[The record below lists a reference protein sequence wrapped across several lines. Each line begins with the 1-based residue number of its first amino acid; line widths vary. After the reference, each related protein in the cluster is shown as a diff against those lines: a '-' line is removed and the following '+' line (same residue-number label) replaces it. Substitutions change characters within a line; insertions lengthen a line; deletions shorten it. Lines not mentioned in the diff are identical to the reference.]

1 MQFEFTQDEA
11 LIAETFRRFADRNLR
26 PATADADRDAKI
38 PDALLAQ
45 GAELGLYA
53 DAVPE
58 RAGGYLEGSYSHRS
72 RALRG
77 LSLGWACPAMGEV
90 FERGVELALLLG
102 EVGGFDD
109 VLADLATSEGSAVLV
124 RNDGRLGIMADGDR
138 ARILGFFPAVFG
150 ASFSKWLAIASLEP
164 GFEGLYLVNLAD
176 CGRTPAVA
184 EAWRAAGAERL
195 ELSGTKARI
204 VTRDTDRITRMLDEA
219 KVSLA
224 ARAIG
229 AARAAIEFAE
239 AYAADRVQFNQP
251 IGQFEALRELIDSNR
266 VSIEAGEALVLRAA
280 AELDSKSGPVALA
293 SMAQRFCADVIR
305 KSAVDAVQIYGG
317 YGYVNE
323 YPVEKLM
330 RDATAFAVR
339 FGSESFERVR
349 RG

>member
-26 PATADADRDAKI
+26 PATADADREAKI
-38 PDALLAQ
+38 PAALLAQ
-45 GAELGLYA
+45 GVELGLYA

-58 RAGGYLEGSYSHRS
+58 RAGGYLEGSYSHRT

-77 LSLGWACPAMGEV
+77 LSLGWACPAMAEV

-124 RNDGRLGIMADGDR
+124 RNDGRLGILPDGDS
-138 ARILGFFPAVFG
+138 AMVLGFFPAVFG
-150 ASFSKWLAIASLEP
+150 AAFSKWLAIASLEP
-164 GFEGLYLVNLAD
+164 GAEGLYLINLSD
-176 CGRTPAVA
+176 CGRSSAVA
-184 EAWRAAGAERL
+184 ESWRAAGAERI
-195 ELSGTKARI
+195 EMGGTKARI
-204 VTRDTDRITRMLDEA
+204 VTRDTDRITRMLDET

-239 AYAADRVQFNQP
+239 AYAADRVQFHQP
-251 IGQFEALRELIDSNR
+251 IGQFESLRDLIDSNQ

-280 AELDSKSGPVALA
+280 AELDSKSGPGALA

>member
-26 PATADADRDAKI
+26 PATADADREAKI

-251 IGQFEALRELIDSNR
+251 IGQFESLRELIDSNR

-293 SMAQRFCADVIR
+293 SMAQRFSADVIR

>member
-26 PATADADRDAKI
+26 PATADADREAKI

-164 GFEGLYLVNLAD
+164 GFEGLYLVSLAD

-251 IGQFEALRELIDSNR
+251 IGQFESLRELIDGNR

-293 SMAQRFCADVIR
+293 SMAQRFSADVIR

>member
-38 PDALLAQ
+38 PEALLVQ

-251 IGQFEALRELIDSNR
+251 IGQFESLRELIDSNR

-293 SMAQRFCADVIR
+293 SMAQRFAADVIR

>member
-26 PATADADRDAKI
+26 PATADADREAKI
-38 PDALLAQ
+38 PAALLAQ

-164 GFEGLYLVNLAD
+164 GTEGLYLVNLAD
-176 CGRTPAVA
+176 CSRTSAVA

-195 ELSGTKARI
+195 ELSGSKARI
-204 VTRDTDRITRMLDEA
+204 VTRDADRITRMLDEA

-251 IGQFEALRELIDSNR
+251 IGQFESLRELIDSNR

-293 SMAQRFCADVIR
+293 SMAQRFSADVIR

>member
-26 PATADADRDAKI
+26 PATADADREAKI
-38 PDALLAQ
+38 PAALLAQ

-164 GFEGLYLVNLAD
+164 GTEGLYLVNLAD
-176 CGRTPAVA
+176 CGRTSAVA

-204 VTRDTDRITRMLDEA
+204 VTRDADRIIRMLDEA

-251 IGQFEALRELIDSNR
+251 IGQFESLRELIDSNR

-293 SMAQRFCADVIR
+293 SMAQRFSADVIR

>member
-26 PATADADRDAKI
+26 PATADADREAKI

-184 EAWRAAGAERL
+184 EAWRAAGAERI

-251 IGQFEALRELIDSNR
+251 IGQFESLRELIDSNR

-293 SMAQRFCADVIR
+293 SMAQRFSADVIR

>member
-26 PATADADRDAKI
+26 PATADADREAKI
-38 PDALLAQ
+38 PAALLAQ

-164 GFEGLYLVNLAD
+164 GTEGLYLVNLAD
-176 CGRTPAVA
+176 CSRTSAVA

-204 VTRDTDRITRMLDEA
+204 VTRDADRITRMLDEA

-251 IGQFEALRELIDSNR
+251 IGQFESLRELIDSNR

-280 AELDSKSGPVALA
+280 AELDSKSGPVTLA
-293 SMAQRFCADVIR
+293 SVAQRFSADVIR